1 MSKNIDLTPSAMGY
15 AKMLWVIAN
24 DSENAEDRQWAKT
37 QLLEG
42 YAQTHERVRDE
53 YIEYRREVLG

>member
-1 MSKNIDLTPSAMGY
+1 MGY

-24 DSENAEDRQWAKT
+24 DSENEEDRQWAKT

>member
-1 MSKNIDLTPSAMGY
+1 MKELEPLDLTPSAMGY

-42 YAQTHERVRDE
+42 YAQALSLAQQQEE
-53 YIEYRREVLG
+53 E